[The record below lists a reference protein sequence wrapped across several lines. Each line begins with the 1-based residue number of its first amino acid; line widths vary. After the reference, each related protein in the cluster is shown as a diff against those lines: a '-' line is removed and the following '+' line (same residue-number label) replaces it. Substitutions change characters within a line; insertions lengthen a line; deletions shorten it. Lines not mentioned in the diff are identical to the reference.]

1 MTWRVLLIED
11 DAPIR
16 ENLQEF
22 LELEGFVVDA
32 TSDGKRGLTQAI
44 AHRPDVVLC
53 DIRMPRMDGYEVLER
68 MRGYP
73 GLADVPFIFVTAM
86 AQREDRRRGMVL
98 GADDYI
104 TKPFELDEV
113 LDAIRARL
121 ARSRRPSAAPEAS
134 ERGPIV
140 RSRSHRA
147 TWERV
152 LRVADTPL
160 SILLLGET
168 GVGKD
173 VLAHAIHA
181 HSGRADGPF
190 VPVHCAALAPGL
202 LESELFGHEQ
212 GAFTGATRSRE
223 GLFEAADGGTL
234 FLDEIGELS
243 QETQVKLLRVLEDR
257 SVRRVGGQ
265 KAKVVDVRFVTA
277 THRDLET
284 AVREGRFRE
293 DLYYRLGMRAHVPPL
308 RERVEEIE
316 PLAERFV
323 ATFCRLA
330 GRATPQLNG
339 EVVALLEDHD
349 WPGNVRELKH
359 VVEQAAAQG
368 LGSEITVDLL
378 PEPMRRATP
387 RATPLGGSSFQERVD
402 AYKRRLIIDALEATG
417 GNQSQ
422 AARDLTMPLRT
433 LVAHI
438 ERFELPRP
446 RKK

>member
-11 DAPIR
+11 DTHIR
-16 ENLQEF
+16 ANLQEF

-32 TSDGKRGLTQAI
+32 TANGKRGLTAAI

-53 DIRMPRMDGYEVLER
+53 DIRMPGMDGYQVLER

-73 GLADVPFIFVTAM
+73 DLADVPFIFVTAM
-86 AQREDRRRGMVL
+86 AQREDRRRGMAL

-104 TKPFELDEV
+104 AKPFELDEV
-113 LDAIRARL
+113 LDAIRGRL
-121 ARSRRPSAAPEAS
+121 ARARRTSATPEAQDL
-134 ERGPIV
+134 GAIV
-140 RSRSHRA
+140 RSRAHVA

-173 VLAHAIHA
+173 VLAHAIHT
-181 HSGRADGPF
+181 HSPRAGGPF

-265 KAKVVDVRFVTA
+265 RAKVVDVRFVAA
-277 THRDLET
+277 THRDLEA

-293 DLYYRLGMRAHVPPL
+293 DLYYRLGMRARVPPL

-316 PLAERFV
+316 PLTERFI
-323 ATFCRLA
+323 ATFCQLA
-330 GRATPQLNG
+330 GRPTPTLHP
-339 EVVALLEDHD
+339 EVLALLEDHD

-368 LGSEITVDLL
+368 LGAEITVDLL
-378 PEPMRRATP
+378 PEPLRQATP
-387 RATPLGGSSFQERVD
+387 RSTSLGGSFQERVD
-402 AYKRRLIIDALEATG
+402 GYKRGLIVDALEASG

-422 AARDLTMPLRT
+422 AARDLAMPLRT

-438 ERFELPRP
+438 ERFDLPRP